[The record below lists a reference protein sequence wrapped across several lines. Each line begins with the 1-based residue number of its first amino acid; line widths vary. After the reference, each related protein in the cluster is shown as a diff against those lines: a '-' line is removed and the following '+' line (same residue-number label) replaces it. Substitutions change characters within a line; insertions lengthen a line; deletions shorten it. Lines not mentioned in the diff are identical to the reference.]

1 MVKLHTASRNPY
13 HQYLQIDR
21 GAPGFSPIK
30 ERAYLIFVFFFRER
44 VNHLPLTWKYSTP
57 RAKIQEKWAFGSVS
71 LARGCT
77 KRPDKLVEGNR
88 AGSES
93 VKHER
98 EMKEKEA
105 ESEEEIANETLCQ

>member
-1 MVKLHTASRNPY
+1 MCTKHVFLNW
-13 HQYLQIDR
+13 
-21 GAPGFSPIK
+21 PI
-30 ERAYLIFVFFFRER
+30 
-44 VNHLPLTWKYSTP
+44 
-57 RAKIQEKWAFGSVS
+57 
-71 LARGCT
+71 RGCT